1 MTDQR
6 TATDRYIV
14 LDEST
19 AVGKFTEMLDAAN
32 IGFDILFIQDTIK
45 ISYVVSGTCCEFFFS
60 RATGNLV
67 AVGAM
72 DAELTRKN
80 GI

>member
-6 TATDRYIV
+6 TATGRDIV

-19 AVGKFTEMLDAAN
+19 AVGKFTEMLDSAN

-45 ISYVVSGTCCEFFFS
+45 ISYVVNDTGCEFFFS
-60 RATGNLV
+60 RSTGNLV
-67 AVGAM
+67 AVGAV
-72 DAELTRKN
+72 DAEN
-80 GI
+80 D